1 MVACLSLWVEIV
13 LVQITARKSSKVS
26 FILLTVP
33 NKRQLPIE
41 ASMFLGVI
49 ADDFTGATDIAGFL
63 VDNGLPTVQ
72 LNGVADITLPASVQA
87 VVVSLKSRACP
98 ADEAI
103 ELSLS
108 ALRYLRNLGC
118 KQYFFKYCSTF
129 DSTAKGN
136 IGPVTDALL
145 RELGESFTVICP
157 ALPVN
162 QRTVYN
168 GYLFVNGVPL
178 NESGMRNHPLNP
190 MLDANLMRLM
200 DAQSAGKTGN
210 VPITTVMAGKEA
222 VRRQLAA
229 LKSQG
234 VTYAVLDTLV
244 DTDLDV
250 LAGALA
256 DMPLVTGGSGLG
268 GALARQYA
276 AQVGPANCAIDLG
289 KPTGG
294 KPILLSGSCSE
305 MTNRQVALYR
315 EQGPF
320 FQVDVARCVD
330 DPVTYAESMA
340 KTITAESFS
349 VLPPLV
355 SATVPPAELKD
366 IQQRFGTETSR
377 AGVEAFFAAL
387 AVRLRAA
394 GYDHFIITGGETS
407 SVISQALKITGVYI
421 GPQVAPGVPW
431 VRAID
436 EPLSLV
442 LKSGN
447 FGNERFFFEAL
458 SHIPAKN

>member
-1 MVACLSLWVEIV
+1 
-13 LVQITARKSSKVS
+13 
-26 FILLTVP
+26 
-33 NKRQLPIE
+33 
-41 ASMFLGVI
+41 MFLGVI

-63 VDNGLPTVQ
+63 VENGLPTVQ
-72 LNGVADITLPASVQA
+72 LNGVADIALPASVQA
-87 VVVSLKSRACP
+87 VVISLKSRACP

-103 ELSLS
+103 ELSLQ
-108 ALRYLRNLGC
+108 ALNYLRALGC

-200 DAQSAGKTGN
+200 DAQSAGKSGN
-210 VPITTVMAGKEA
+210 VPITAVMAGENA
-222 VRRQLAA
+222 VRDRMAA

-234 VTYAVLDTLV
+234 VTYAVLDTLT
-244 DTDLDV
+244 DNDLDV
-250 LAGALA
+250 LAAALS
-256 DMPLVTGGSGLG
+256 DLPLVTGGSGLG
-268 GALARQYA
+268 GALARRYA
-276 AQVGPANCAIDLG
+276 LRMGHTDCATNLGMPAA
-289 KPTGG
+289 GG

-315 EQGPF
+315 AQGPF
-320 FQVDVARCVD
+320 FKVDVAQCVENPSAYAD
-330 DPVTYAESMA
+330 DIA
-340 KTITAESFS
+340 KIVIRASLDSANT
-349 VLPPLV
+349 LPPLI
-355 SATVPPAELKD
+355 SATVPPSELEA
-366 IQQRFGTETSR
+366 IQQRFGTEISR
-377 AGVEAFFAAL
+377 AGVESFFAAL

-407 SVISQALKITGVYI
+407 SVISQALKIKGVYI
-421 GPQVAPGVPW
+421 GPQIAPGVPW
-431 VRAID
+431 VRAIG

-447 FGNERFFFEAL
+447 FGNEKFFFEAL

>member
-1 MVACLSLWVEIV
+1 
-13 LVQITARKSSKVS
+13 
-26 FILLTVP
+26 
-33 NKRQLPIE
+33 
-41 ASMFLGVI
+41 MFLGVI

-63 VDNGLPTVQ
+63 VNNGLPTVQ
-72 LNGVADITLPASVQA
+72 LNGVADIVLPASIQA

-103 ELSLS
+103 DLSLN

-129 DSTAKGN
+129 DSTSKGN

-200 DAQSAGKTGN
+200 DAQSAGKSGN
-210 VPITTVMAGKEA
+210 VPITDVMAGEEA
-222 VRRQLAA
+222 VRHRLAE

-234 VTYAVLDTLV
+234 IAYAVLDTLV
-244 DTDLDV
+244 DADLDI
-250 LAGALA
+250 LAASLS

-268 GALARQYA
+268 GALARQYVKRGGHA
-276 AQVGPANCAIDLG
+276 DCAVEPG
-289 KPTGG
+289 MPTGG

-320 FQVDVARCVD
+320 FQVDVTRCVEN
-330 DPVTYAESMA
+330 PVGYAEDMA
-340 KTITAESFS
+340 KTVTSAPTSA
-349 VLPPLV
+349 LPPLI
-355 SATVPPAELKD
+355 SATVPPTELKD

-387 AVRLRAA
+387 AIRLRAA

-431 VRAID
+431 VRAIG

-458 SHIPAKN
+458 SHIPATN

>member
-1 MVACLSLWVEIV
+1 
-13 LVQITARKSSKVS
+13 
-26 FILLTVP
+26 
-33 NKRQLPIE
+33 
-41 ASMFLGVI
+41 MFLGVI

-63 VDNGLPTVQ
+63 VNNGLPTVQ

-103 ELSLS
+103 ELSLN
-108 ALRYLRNLGC
+108 ALKYLRSLGC

-157 ALPVN
+157 ALPIN

-200 DAQSAGKTGN
+200 DAQSAGKSGN
-210 VPITTVMAGKEA
+210 VPITAVMAGEKT
-222 VRRQLAA
+222 VRKRLDE

-234 VTYAVLDTLV
+234 ISYAVLDALV
-244 DTDLDV
+244 DADLDV
-250 LAGALA
+250 LAAALS

-276 AQVGPANCAIDLG
+276 LHTGHTDCAIELG
-289 KPTGG
+289 LPTGG

-315 EQGPF
+315 NQGPF
-320 FQVDVARCVD
+320 FQVDVTRCVEN
-330 DPVTYAESMA
+330 PSGYAEEMA
-340 KTITAESFS
+340 RAIAAEPSGT
-349 VLPPLV
+349 LPPLV
-355 SATVPPAELKD
+355 SATVPPAELHE

-387 AVRLRAA
+387 AVRLRAE

-431 VRAID
+431 VRAIG

-458 SHIPAKN
+458 SHIPATN